1 MAKKKIEKVG
11 IEAEIDIL
19 EKKYGMSRAPLSQ
32 LTVTS
37 TGSIQLNLATN
48 IGGTPLGK
56 MIEIF
61 GPESSGKSTIVL
73 HQIAEYQKAFPERR
87 AVLIDFEHSFDSIYA
102 SSIGVNTDT
111 LLLYQPDN
119 QEQGYDMI
127 LGLIQKEIAS
137 LIVIDSQ
144 TAAAPKA
151 VVDGEMGDA
160 TIAIQA
166 RNNSKFCLKVKGLLS
181 LHNTTLIFVSQTRDR
196 IGGMGETSGTT
207 GGNAIKFYADMRWK
221 IWKMNDKAHES
232 NKTTIDVIKNKL
244 GNPFGQAKVDI
255 LWGKGFDK
263 MGEIIDYAVQFDII
277 QKGGAWYAYGE
288 TKLGQGI
295 EKTKQLFE
303 DNPELYEE
311 IYNKVMWQL
320 NNKEEEPEEIN
331 ENL

>member
-1 MAKKKIEKVG
+1 M
-11 IEAEIDIL
+11 
-19 EKKYGMSRAPLSQ
+19 
-32 LTVTS
+32 
-37 TGSIQLNLATN
+37 
-48 IGGTPLGK
+48 
-56 MIEIF
+56 
-61 GPESSGKSTIVL
+61 
-73 HQIAEYQKAFPERR
+73 
-87 AVLIDFEHSFDSIYA
+87 
-102 SSIGVNTDT
+102 
-111 LLLYQPDN
+111 
-119 QEQGYDMI
+119 
-127 LGLIQKEIAS
+127 
-137 LIVIDSQ
+137 
-144 TAAAPKA
+144 
-151 VVDGEMGDA
+151 
-160 TIAIQA
+160 
-166 RNNSKFCLKVKGLLS
+166 
-181 LHNTTLIFVSQTRDR
+181 IFVSQTRDR